1 MSVLCKWEELPEGL
15 QTEEV
20 REYYDI
26 LSARTAGLIIKRAFD
41 IVMSLVM
48 IVVLL
53 PVFAII
59 ALLIKL
65 DSKGPVIFK
74 QIRVTTYGREFKM
87 LKFRSMVADADK
99 GSSQLTT
106 GSDSR
111 ITRMGAK
118 LRNNRLD
125 ELPQL
130 FNILAGDM
138 SFVGARPEVPRY
150 VEQYSP
156 EMRATLLLPA
166 GVTSEA
172 SIMFK
177 DEYKLLEGKEDVGKA
192 YVEEVLP
199 EKMKYNLDSIKNFSF
214 LNDFRTM
221 FRTLLA
227 VFFDP
232 AGIK

>member
-1 MSVLCKWEELPEGL
+1 MSVLCKWEELPAEM

-20 REYYDI
+20 RKYYDY
-26 LSARTAGLIIKRAFD
+26 LKTKTL
-41 IVMSLVM
+41 SLVM
-48 IVVLL
+48 KRLFDVVASFVMIIVLL
-53 PVFAII
+53 PVFLLI

-65 DSKGPVIFK
+65 DSKGPVIFR
-74 QIRVTTYGREFKM
+74 QVRVTTYGREFKM
-87 LKFRSMVADADK
+87 LKFRSMVVDADE

-111 ITRMGAK
+111 ITRIGAK

-130 FNILAGDM
+130 FNILTGDM

-150 VEQYSP
+150 VDQYSP

-177 DEYKLLEGKEDVGKA
+177 DEYRLLEGKADVGKA

-199 EKMKYNLDSIKNFSF
+199 EKMVYNLDSLKRFSF
-214 LNDFRTM
+214 CGDLRTM
-221 FRTLLA
+221 FRTVLA
-227 VFFDP
+227 VVGAP
-232 AGIK
+232 VKPL